1 MLALIDPNLLP
12 RAEAVRHFNR
22 FYTQHIGVL
31 HECLQKSP
39 FSLTEVRVLREL
51 SLGTAS
57 TATELARTLGLD
69 SGYLS
74 RLLTSFE
81 RRRLIT
87 RRQSEA
93 DARQSLLAMTPAGH
107 AAYAPL
113 EIAAIDEVRS
123 VLNALSAP
131 GQEQLVDAMR
141 TIERLL
147 DRTPP
152 RGPVSLREPKAG
164 DYGWLVC
171 RQARLFCA
179 EYGSDMGFEVFA
191 AQEIADFARERNR
204 DRERAMCWVAEEH
217 QTTVGAAFVA
227 ALSDRAAR
235 MRLLYVEPEAR
246 GRGIGTLLVAQSI
259 GFARR
264 AGYETLALTTWG
276 VPGDG
281 RRVFERA
288 GFECVATDPERR
300 FGRNL
305 VAQTWQRRL

>member
-1 MLALIDPNLLP
+1 LIETSLQR

-31 HECLQKSP
+31 HEFLQKSP

-51 SLGTAS
+51 TIGTVS
-57 TATELARTLGLD
+57 TATELARVLGLD

-81 RRRLIT
+81 RRQLIT

-93 DARQSLLAMTPAGH
+93 DARQSLLELTPEGR

-113 EIAAIDEVRS
+113 EVAAIEEVCG
-123 VLNALSAP
+123 VLKGLSAA
-131 GQEQLVDAMR
+131 GQEQLISAMR
-141 TIERLL
+141 IIERLL

-152 RGPVSLREPKAG
+152 RAAVSLRAPRLG
-164 DYGWLVC
+164 DYGWLVH
-171 RQARLFCA
+171 RQALLFGA
-179 EYGSDMGFEVFA
+179 EYGADMGFEAFA
-191 AQEIADFARERNR
+191 AQEMAELSRLR
-204 DRERAMCWVAEEH
+204 DRERAMCWIAEQQE
-217 QTTVGAAFVA
+217 TVVGAAFVT
-227 ALSDRAAR
+227 ALSDHAAR
-235 MRLLYVEPEAR
+235 MRLLYVEPESR
-246 GRGIGTLLVAQSI
+246 GLGIGTLLVGQSI

-264 AGYETLALTTWG
+264 AGYDTLTLTTCG
-276 VPGDG
+276 VLNDG

-288 GFECVATDPERR
+288 GFKCISTEPERR

-305 VAQTWQRRL
+305 IAQTWERKL

>member
-1 MLALIDPNLLP
+1 MIDPNLLR

-51 SLGTAS
+51 ALGTAS
-57 TATELARTLGLD
+57 TATELARALGLD

-87 RRQSEA
+87 RRQSAA
-93 DARQSLLAMTPAGH
+93 DGRQSLLTMTPAGH

-113 EIAAIDEVRS
+113 EVAAINEVRS
-123 VLNALSAP
+123 LLSALP
-131 GQEQLVDAMR
+131 KSGQAQLIEAMQ

-147 DRTPP
+147 ERTPP
-152 RGPVSLREPKAG
+152 RVPVSLREPKAG
-164 DYGWLVC
+164 DYGWLIH
-171 RQARLFCA
+171 RQARLFCV
-179 EYGSDMGFEVFA
+179 EYGADLGFEAFA
-191 AQEIADFARERNR
+191 AHEIAHFARQR
-204 DRERAMCWVAEEH
+204 DREQAMCWIAE
-217 QTTVGAAFVA
+217 QQQSVVGAAFVA
-227 ALSDRAAR
+227 RLSDGAAR

-246 GRGIGTLLVAQSI
+246 GLGIGTLLVASSI
-259 GFARR
+259 DFAQR
-264 AGYETLALTTWG
+264 AGYETLRLETWG
-276 VPGDG
+276 VLNDG

-288 GFECVATDPERR
+288 GFRCIATEPERR

-305 VAQTWQRRL
+305 VAQTWERTL